1 MNAERTCNA
10 IVDAFQ
16 QLDGTEQMIFLAGVR
31 GLSSGVLDAD
41 AFTAWTGERVR
52 RHRAG
57 EALRVSDLA
66 LPTGGQFQP

>member
-1 MNAERTCNA
+1 MNAERTSDA
-10 IVDAFQ
+10 IIDAFQ

-31 GLSSGVLDAD
+31 GLASGVFDID
-41 AFTAWTGERVR
+41 GFNAWMGERVR

-66 LPTGGQFQP
+66 LPNGGHVQP

>member
-1 MNAERTCNA
+1 MNAERTSDA

-16 QLDGTEQMIFLAGVR
+16 HLDGTEQMIFLAGVR
-31 GLSSGVLDAD
+31 GLSSGVFDTD
-41 AFTAWTGERVR
+41 GFTAWTGERVR

-66 LPTGGQFQP
+66 LPNRGQVQP